1 MKTFLKKCDKKL
13 QSVLGLRERERE
25 REREKERVRVRE
37 TEAEIEIE
45 RERERELSVIKFY
58 YQKPQRSRSL
68 KNIAACTITASNL
81 KFKNPWVL

>member
-13 QSVLGLRERERE
+13 QSVLGL
-25 REREKERVRVRE
+25 RE

-68 KNIAACTITASNL
+68 KNIVACTITASNL

>member
-1 MKTFLKKCDKKL
+1 M
-13 QSVLGLRERERE
+13 
-25 REREKERVRVRE
+25 RVRE
-37 TEAEIEIE
+37 TEGEIEIE

-68 KNIAACTITASNL
+68 KNIATCTITASNL

>member
-1 MKTFLKKCDKKL
+1 M
-13 QSVLGLRERERE
+13 SERVS
-25 REREKERVRVRE
+25 ERVRERQR
-37 TEAEIEIE
+37 E

-68 KNIAACTITASNL
+68 KNIATCTITASNL

>member
-1 MKTFLKKCDKKL
+1 M
-13 QSVLGLRERERE
+13 
-25 REREKERVRVRE
+25 RVRE

-68 KNIAACTITASNL
+68 KNIVACTITASNL

>member
-1 MKTFLKKCDKKL
+1 M
-13 QSVLGLRERERE
+13 
-25 REREKERVRVRE
+25 RE
-37 TEAEIEIE
+37 TEGEIEIE